1 MFFETKDSS
10 AIKEIEVNDNDCTIV
25 FNSSD
30 KVYNYFINSEEFV
43 EKLQDTIAKEE
54 SVGSFINKAIKDK
67 LIEEITTDITVE

>member
-1 MFFETKDSS
+1 MFFQTKDSS
-10 AIKEIEVNDNDCTIV
+10 AIKEIEVNDNECSII

-54 SVGSFINKAIKDK
+54 SVGSFINQSIKDK
-67 LIEEITTDITVE
+67 LIEEITTTEE

>member
-10 AIKEIEVNDNDCTIV
+10 AIKEIEVNDNDCSII

-43 EKLQDTIAKEE
+43 EKLQNTIAKEE
-54 SVGSFINKAIKDK
+54 SVGSFINQAIKDK
-67 LIEEITTDITVE
+67 LIEEITTTEE